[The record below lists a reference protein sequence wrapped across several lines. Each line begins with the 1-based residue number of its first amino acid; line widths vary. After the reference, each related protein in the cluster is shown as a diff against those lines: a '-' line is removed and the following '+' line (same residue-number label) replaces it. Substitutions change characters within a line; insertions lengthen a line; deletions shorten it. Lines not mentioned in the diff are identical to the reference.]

1 MFNNAYKDNFAVFA
15 IIFGNL
21 FPQKNIGL
29 NPIICDMFLHFNI
42 LATAKF
48 TGISVYYFHW
58 QVSTYIIRSIFKR
71 KKPRLIFLTLLK
83 VENYIRCKL
92 YSVRESSAKNICGII
107 WY

>member
-1 MFNNAYKDNFAVFA
+1 MFNNAYEYNFAVFA

-48 TGISVYYFHW
+48 TGISVYYFNWHVFSL
-58 QVSTYIIRSIFKR
+58 Q
-71 KKPRLIFLTLLK
+71 FLCTSR
-83 VENYIRCKL
+83 I
-92 YSVRESSAKNICGII
+92 SALSL
-107 WY
+107 